1 MRVIGLISGT
11 SVDGVDTALMEV
23 SGTTTDLTIELLA
36 SQTVP
41 YPEDLRQR
49 ILAVCGGAALS
60 MAELAQ
66 LDDAIALTFAHAA
79 QTVQIGQPAADL
91 IGSHGQ
97 TVYHNPPSLSG
108 QSGFDPSPQPTS
120 SAVLK
125 SKIPSV
131 AIPDRAITTSQIPL
145 GYSLQIGRG
154 ALIAAQT
161 GIPTISNFRAADIAM
176 GGHGAPLVPPVD
188 RHLLGHPTLN
198 RCVQNIGGI
207 GNLAYLPA
215 RSPTFSPSSPSLP
228 ATIYGWDTGPGNALL
243 DLAVQTLSQG
253 ELTYDQ
259 DSQWDAQGNIC
270 QSLVEQWMQHPYFH
284 QAPPK
289 STGRE
294 LFGED

>member
-11 SVDGVDTALMEV
+11 SVDGVDTALMDV

-79 QTVQIGQPAADL
+79 QTVQANHLPAEL

-97 TVYHNPPSLSG
+97 TVYHNPPPKTEKSSLL
-108 QSGFDPSPQPTS
+108 GFLSSTQPTS
-120 SAVLK
+120 GTSPK
-125 SKIPSV
+125 SKIQNPKSHPS
-131 AIPDRAITTSQIPL
+131 IPPSLKTQNSPPPL

-207 GNLAYLPA
+207 GNVAYLPA
-215 RSPTFSPSSPSLP
+215 RSPDFSPSASSLP
-228 ATIYGWDTGPGNALL
+228 ATIY
-243 DLAVQTLSQG
+243 
-253 ELTYDQ
+253 
-259 DSQWDAQGNIC
+259 
-270 QSLVEQWMQHPYFH
+270 
-284 QAPPK
+284 
-289 STGRE
+289 
-294 LFGED
+294 